1 MQRIITVLIAIFII
15 SAAFGWDSS
24 TRIAVLGIDSR
35 VKGEDV
41 DTAGFSE
48 IIQNTLVNRK
58 VYIVVERAQLYK
70 ILEEQKLQASGIAEN
85 EASRIGSI
93 AGANKVI
100 IGSLVRIDR
109 EYQLLI
115 KVIDS
120 STGAVEISQEIKG
133 GNIGDIADNIPAA
146 VDMIIKKSMGE
157 GNSDNS
163 GAAVSAIPRHV
174 ERAGFFPVQLSFFRG
189 VALVP
194 ENFTITGAGFDL
206 IMGYDYAIYGGQFGF
221 FNDAGHVAGAQFGFV
236 NSSGSDIAGA
246 QFGFVNTANNVRGC
260 QIGFVNSAVTLDG
273 VQIGFLNF
281 VKEGWVGFMPIINIG
296 F

>member
-15 SAAFGWDSS
+15 SAAFGWESS

-58 VYIVVERAQLYK
+58 VYIIVERAQLYK

-120 STGAVEISQEIKG
+120 STGAIEISQEIKG
-133 GNIGDIADNIPAA
+133 GSIGDIADNIPAA
-146 VDMIIKKSMGE
+146 VDMIIKKSGGE
-157 GNSDNS
+157 ENTDSSDAAA
-163 GAAVSAIPRHV
+163 GAPSNTIHKP
-174 ERAGFFPVQLSFFRG
+174 GFFPVQVSFFRG

-194 ENFTITGAGFDL
+194 ESFTITGAGFDL
-206 IMGYDYAIYGGQFGF
+206 IMGYDYA
-221 FNDAGHVAGAQFGFV
+221 
-236 NSSGSDIAGA
+236 
-246 QFGFVNTANNVRGC
+246 
-260 QIGFVNSAVTLDG
+260 
-273 VQIGFLNF
+273 
-281 VKEGWVGFMPIINIG
+281 
-296 F
+296 